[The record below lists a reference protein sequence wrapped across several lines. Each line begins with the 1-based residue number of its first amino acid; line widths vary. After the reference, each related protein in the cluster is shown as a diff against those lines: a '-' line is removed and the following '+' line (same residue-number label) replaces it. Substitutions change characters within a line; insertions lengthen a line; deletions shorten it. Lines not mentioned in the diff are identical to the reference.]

1 MPDYARRD
9 PRPCSRIA
17 LMAACALLASCA
29 SVPPD
34 YTTQT
39 KDPWEKFNRA
49 VYAFNDKLD
58 KNVARPVANTYTRAV
73 PVPARNRFHDF
84 ISNLGEPVTIVND
97 VLQGKFKQTMQDTG
111 RFLVN
116 STAGLFGFFDVA
128 MHIGLPHHD
137 EDLGQTLAHW
147 GVPSGPYLVLPVLGP
162 STVRDAGGLYADLYA
177 DPPKQDML
185 PRYRNA
191 VTIMDGIDTR
201 AGLMQANSSID
212 SAYDPYVFVRDA
224 YVQNRRY
231 KIYDGNP
238 PTDYPDYPDVPDDDE
253 SAPAAASGASPA
265 VAAPPSGTKPSA
277 PPATATSTSPEKKDG
292 GSNPPSAYQ
301 P

>member
-1 MPDYARRD
+1 MPDHARRD
-9 PRPCSRIA
+9 LRPRQAVA
-17 LMAACALLASCA
+17 LMTACILLAGCA

-58 KNVARPVANTYTRAV
+58 KNVARPVANTYVRAV
-73 PVPARNRFHDF
+73 PTPARNRFHDF

-97 VLQGKFKQTMQDTG
+97 VLQGKFKQTLQDTG
-111 RFLVN
+111 RFLLN

-128 MHIGLPHHD
+128 TPIGLPHHD

-177 DPPKQDML
+177 DPPKENML

-265 VAAPPSGTKPSA
+265 VAAPAAGTKPSA
-277 PPATATSTSPEKKDG
+277 SPAAATSAPPEKKDG
-292 GSNPPSAYQ
+292 GVRP
-301 P
+301 

>member
-1 MPDYARRD
+1 MLDSARRN
-9 PRPCSRIA
+9 PRPRLPVA
-17 LMAACALLASCA
+17 LMTACIILLAGCA
-29 SVPPD
+29 SAPPD

-39 KDPWEKFNRA
+39 KDPWEKFNRTI
-49 VYAFNDKLD
+49 YAFNDKLD
-58 KNVARPVANTYTRAV
+58 KNVARPVARTYVRAV
-73 PVPARNRFHDF
+73 PAPARNRFHDF

-97 VLQGKFKQTMQDTG
+97 VLQGKLKQTLQDTG

-116 STAGLFGFFDVA
+116 STVGLLGFFDPA
-128 MHIGLPHHD
+128 SNIGLPHHD

-162 STVRDAGGLYADLYA
+162 STVRDAGGLYVDTYA
-177 DPPKQDML
+177 DPPKQDMP

-212 SAYDPYVFVRDA
+212 SAYDPYAFVRDA
-224 YVQNRRY
+224 YLQNRRY

-238 PTDYPDYPDVPDDDE
+238 PVDYPDYPDVPDDDE
-253 SAPAAASGASPA
+253 SAPAATSGSTPA
-265 VAAPPSGTKPSA
+265 VAAPSGGSISEVPAANSA
-277 PPATATSTSPEKKDG
+277 TPPAKADG
-292 GSNPPSAYQ
+292 EIQ